1 MKKWKWTKQRVTN
14 LFFVI
19 GIVTVVVMFFSFDM
33 SFADLWHRI
42 CDAGYWLVPILGLWI
57 FIYGMNAVSWGMITN
72 NVKEKHHRIGA
83 WRTYKLTVSGYALN
97 YTTPV
102 AGLGGEPYRIMELSK
117 DIGNQRAT
125 SSVILYVMTHILA
138 HFIFWLVGIAIFV
151 VLALTGYAECT
162 VGIAIT
168 TVITTA
174 VISFG
179 IYAAS
184 LGYKHGLV
192 FKMIKGLGRIPGLGK
207 WSLRILRRHGHTF
220 LNIDEQIR
228 MLNQQDKRTFYGSLG
243 VEFLSRMVQSFEI
256 FFMLMLANAG
266 SDNIGMLYL
275 QSVVILTVTTIMSN
289 LLGFLPMQLGGQEG
303 GIAIGL
309 ALLGFMKE
317 PTGADALL
325 CIGVFCRVREIFWI
339 VVGLVLMKIN
349 QTVKMKTAVIMAAGM
364 GTRFGDKTKV
374 MPKGFIPF
382 NGVPMVE
389 RSIRTLIRCGIR
401 RIIIGT
407 GYHKE
412 YYEELAQ
419 KFHQVECVFSPRFAE
434 TNSMYTLWNCRQAI
448 GNDDFV
454 LLESDLVYEKAAIES
469 LKTCPFDSAMLITP
483 VTKFQDQYYVQM
495 NDRAELVNCS
505 TNAEDIEPSGELVGI
520 HKVSNHFYKILCS
533 EYEKIVDEKPKLGYE
548 FMLLDVSQRITP
560 MHVMKMNALQWYE
573 IDDDDD
579 LKYAEENV
587 II

>member
-19 GIVTVVVMFFSFDM
+19 GVVTVVVMFFSFDM
-33 SFADLWHRI
+33 SFANLWHRL
-42 CDAGYWLVPILGLWI
+42 CDAGYWLIPILGIWVI
-57 FIYGMNAVSWGMITN
+57 IYAMNAVSWGMITN
-72 NVKEKHHRIGA
+72 NVKEKHHRIGL
-83 WRTYKLTVSGYALN
+83 WRTYKLTISGYALN

-151 VLALTGYAECT
+151 VLALVGHAECS
-162 VGIAIT
+162 VAIGIT
-168 TVITTA
+168 TVLTTA
-174 VISFG
+174 VIVFG
-179 IYAAS
+179 VYAAS

-192 FKMIKGLGRIPGLGK
+192 FKAVKFMGRIPGLNK
-207 WSLRILRRHGHTF
+207 VSIRLMRRHGHTF
-220 LNIDEQIR
+220 FRIDEQIR
-228 MLNQQDKRTFYGSLG
+228 LLNQQDKRTFYKSLT
-243 VEFLSRMVQSFEI
+243 VEFLSRMVQSLEI
-256 FFMLMLANAG
+256 FFMLQLAGAG
-266 SDNIGMLYL
+266 SENLGMLYL

-309 ALLGFMKE
+309 ALLGIVSGE
-317 PTGADALL
+317 ALL
-325 CIGVFCRVREIFWI
+325 CIGVICRVREIFWI

-349 QTVKMKTAVIMAAGM
+349 QPVKMKTAVIMAAGM

-382 NGVPMVE
+382 DGVPMVE
-389 RSIRTLIRCGIR
+389 RSIRTLIRCGVR

-419 KFHQVECVFSPRFAE
+419 KYRPFVECVFSPRYAE
-434 TNSMYTLWNCRQAI
+434 TNSMYTLWNCREAI
-448 GNDDFV
+448 GDDDFV
-454 LLESDLVYEKAAIES
+454 LLESDLVYEKAAIDS

-505 TNAEDIEPSGELVGI
+505 THAEEIEPSGELVGI
-520 HKVSNHFYKILCS
+520 HKVSNHFYKILCK
-533 EYEKIVDEKPKLGYE
+533 EFEKVMDEKPKLGYE
-548 FMLLDVSQRITP
+548 FMLLDVSQHVTP
-560 MHVMKMNALQWYE
+560 MHVMKMDNLQWYE

-579 LKYAEENV
+579 LAYAEEHV
-587 II
+587 MI